1 MLLIEER
8 TKRRINMDTL
18 LLELLGILF
27 LGLTGV
33 IAAIAVILEEFKSII
48 RVFRTKSQVAKVVR
62 RTK

>member
-1 MLLIEER
+1 
-8 TKRRINMDTL
+8 MDTL

-27 LGLTGV
+27 LGLTAV
-33 IAAIAVILEEFKSII
+33 IATIAVILEEFKSII